1 MFHVTDS
8 LIQMP
13 VGFRFCQQ
21 PFGRLLA
28 SFDKKYAQNSHS
40 PLNRPLRW
48 LIDNIKQMGENSF
61 AMQEVST
68 LQVLFLDHQFR

>member
-1 MFHVTDS
+1 MFHATDS

-21 PFGRLLA
+21 PFGRLLT
-28 SFDKKYAQNSHS
+28 SFDEKYAQNSHS
-40 PLNRPLRW
+40 PFNRPLRW
-48 LIDNIKQMGENSF
+48 LIDHIKQRHLGENSF

-68 LQVLFLDHQFR
+68 SLVLRSPV